1 MSYKKV
7 EFFSLKFNFLK
18 RVEIKK
24 GSQTN
29 LTPLFLRE
37 TKLLYKN

>member
-24 GSQTN
+24 GKPGEPDS
-29 LTPLFLRE
+29 PFS
-37 TKLLYKN
+37 